1 MSDVKQIRLAPISS
15 TDAREFVKKYHY
27 SGKVVNN
34 SNLHFGVFYNGSCE
48 GVLQYGP
55 PMVKKKVLNLV
66 SGTGWSE
73 MMELNR
79 MAFSD
84 VLPKNSES
92 RSIAIS
98 LKLIKKHYPH
108 IKWILSFADG
118 TQCGDGTIYRAS
130 GFLLT
135 QIKKNTSIIKLSN
148 GEIGAAITYGKGK
161 HALKQGGKSGRPSDS
176 EILNGYQFRYIY
188 LLHDDLKDKIN
199 FEIIPYSKIKE
210 IGAQM
215 YKGKKYDV

>member
-1 MSDVKQIRLAPISS
+1 MGKAKEIHLAPISS
-15 TDAREFVKKYHY
+15 SDARNFVKNYHY

-55 PMVKKKVLNLV
+55 PMNKYKVLPLV
-66 SGTGWSE
+66 EGTQWSE
-73 MMELNR
+73 MLELNR

-92 RSIAIS
+92 RAIS
-98 LKLIKKHYPH
+98 ISIKLIKKRYPH

-135 QIKKNTSIIKLSN
+135 QIKKNSSIIKLAN
-148 GEIGAAITYGKGK
+148 GEIGCSITYGKAK
-161 HALKQGGKSGRPSDS
+161 HALAQNGSSGKPEGS
-176 EILNGYQFRYIY
+176 EILDGFQFRYIY
-188 LLHDDLKDKIN
+188 LIDQNLKLNCDVLP
-199 FEIIPYSKIKE
+199 FSRIKE
-210 IGAQM
+210 LGASM
-215 YKGKKYDV
+215 YKGKKNV